1 MNLFQSSNRALSI
14 GLIGLKE
21 AFMAVAERVARR
33 VQAAK
38 LQLQADDTEARLRQ
52 AYESLG
58 QCLYTTHTAQTPET
72 LKVIDAALGVIERGT
87 WTVADAVDAQPWL
100 PNGPIPLNVAWTGRV
115 MPSSQAGRQSGA
127 LT

>member
-33 VQAAK
+33 VQVAK
-38 LQLQADDTEARLRQ
+38 LQFQADDTEARLRQ

-58 QCLYTTHTAQTPET
+58 QCLYSTHSAQTPET
-72 LKVIDAALGVIERGT
+72 LKAIDEALPVCESIRTEQRT
-87 WTVADAVDAQPWL
+87 LQARRDRL
-100 PNGPIPLNVAWTGRV
+100 PARL
-115 MPSSQAGRQSGA
+115 QSPRA
-127 LT
+127 